1 LQEELMTHPAIQ
13 SARDFVQQA
22 ELPEPPP
29 INFDIAK
36 APFNLDPASDQAAV
50 VGSDVVA
57 FMKGVTREQRQDVM
71 NATLLAQLVAR
82 KQIPTPE
89 SLEQIERW
97 YDEYFDV
104 LTKIGFQLTN
114 RDFSEY
120 HEHSGT
126 FEAHQAILD
135 VAAALLVGAPGAL
148 ALVKTTL
155 EALQK
160 MSEDSPWITLFNRE
174 SHSANAARFQVSVVE
189 QDDNGEV
196 VLSVISF
203 GLQAE
208 HKVTQVLFFKFKKND
223 VRLQQH
229 SGKVTI
235 NAPVLTAVRSQIADR
250 LIAYSTDF
258 IQGLP
263 PL

>member
-1 LQEELMTHPAIQ
+1 MTHPAIQ
-13 SARDFVQQA
+13 SARDFVQEA

-29 INFDIAK
+29 INFNVSK

-82 KQIPTPE
+82 KQSPTPQ

-97 YDEYFDV
+97 YDQYFDT

-120 HEHSGT
+120 HEQSST
-126 FEAHQAILD
+126 FQAHQAILD
-135 VAAALLVGAPGAL
+135 VAAAFLVGAPGAL

-160 MSEDSPWITLFNRE
+160 MSEDSPWITLFDRE
-174 SHSANAARFQVSVVE
+174 SHSANAARFQVAVVD
-189 QDDNGEV
+189 QDANAEV

-203 GLQAE
+203 GLQAQ

-235 NAPVLTAVRSQIADR
+235 NAPVLAAVRSQIADR